1 MPSHIFWGLTHGKM
15 PANVTSIMISPA
27 SHTSGQRHDHGGQ
40 RSWDPDKVT
49 GCGEAGEETLTLYD

>member
-1 MPSHIFWGLTHGKM
+1 MGKSL
-15 PANVTSIMISPA
+15 TSIMSSPA